1 MGSQNNRCVR
11 ASPEHLLPV
20 FVVVCVGMGGVYG
33 EENFGDSSTL
43 PNDKSKGTHNHIVG
57 SA

>member
-1 MGSQNNRCVR
+1 MRVMECYSFSLVGSQNNRCVR

-33 EENFGDSSTL
+33 E
-43 PNDKSKGTHNHIVG
+43 
-57 SA
+57 

>member
-1 MGSQNNRCVR
+1 MGSRNNRCVR

-33 EENFGDSSTL
+33 EENFGESSTL
-43 PNDKSKGTHNHIVG
+43 PNDKSKETHNIVD